1 MPNYEFNDA
10 HFHLT
15 NYIQEGPSLSHFLD
29 MMGKRVGRA
38 TIFGLPVQQQWSYR
52 IDGDRAPTY
61 YLNSDAPLYYY
72 SFTDAHMAMEFRSLP
87 KHQQQRIDPLIS
99 GFNPCDMYAVD
110 HIRRVLRTFPGVFS
124 GIGEFSIHK
133 EFVAAKIAGGVASL
147 EDPAVHR
154 IFEFAA
160 EVGMLV
166 LIHSDIDVPFA
177 KEGSQPAY
185 LERTKA
191 LFRKHPRTTIIWAH
205 AGVGRIVRPI
215 KNHTAN
221 MAEILSE
228 PGLSH
233 VYMDISWDQTAKYV
247 VSAPEVLQNTVN
259 LLEEFPDRFLF
270 GTDAVATPDQANYRK
285 CFTDY
290 QPLWDALT
298 LETSRKLRL
307 TNYERMFDQSR
318 RNLRAWEKANLL
330 GIVKPAA

>member
-1 MPNYEFNDA
+1 MATARRPTTSTPTRPFITTPSPMPTWRWSTGRSQAQATA
-10 HFHLT
+10 H
-15 NYIQEGPSLSHFLD
+15 
-29 MMGKRVGRA
+29 R
-38 TIFGLPVQQQWSYR
+38 
-52 IDGDRAPTY
+52 
-61 YLNSDAPLYYY
+61 
-72 SFTDAHMAMEFRSLP
+72 
-87 KHQQQRIDPLIS
+87 PLIS

-110 HIRRVLRTFPGVFS
+110 HIRSVLRTFPGVFS

-147 EDPAVHR
+147 QDPAVDR
-154 IFEFAA
+154 IFDFAA

-177 KEGSQPAY
+177 KEGSEPAY

-233 VYMDISWDQTAKYV
+233 VYMDISWDANGQIRRLSARGTAEYCQSSGTV
-247 VSAPEVLQNTVN
+247 SGSPLSCSAPM
-259 LLEEFPDRFLF
+259 RW
-270 GTDAVATPDQANYRK
+270 
-285 CFTDY
+285 
-290 QPLWDALT
+290 PLRTKRTIGSASRI
-298 LETSRKLRL
+298 TSRFGMR
-307 TNYERMFDQSR
+307 SR
-318 RNLRAWEKANLL
+318 RKRAASS
-330 GIVKPAA
+330 G